1 MNIQLNNVNRPLVT
15 VIVPIYKVEK
25 YIGYCAESLFA
36 QTYSEIEY
44 IFVNDCTPDKSVD
57 IVRAVLEK
65 YPERK
70 LHVRFI
76 NNMINQGLAYCRNI
90 GVSHAQGEYLMHVDS
105 DDYVAK
111 DAVENLLGTALRE
124 NADIVVS
131 DFFLVTQ
138 TGIKNDILTY
148 PDDKDIYLG
157 KILKRDLPVCVCGK
171 FFKRKLYTQHEIEV
185 PVGVDFG
192 EDMVTLPRLVYYA
205 NKIALSS
212 PFYYY
217 NQLNIHSYTKHVG
230 EKSILS
236 VIRTE
241 QVLREFFRDKFEK
254 DTLENLLDVYRQKMR
269 AELLFNTSP
278 NLRNKYRN
286 LFFTQEINFSLF
298 PYRQRI
304 LMWLMQRKSWILA
317 EGYMRAYALAKYVK
331 RFCSKYCNV

>member
-131 DFFLVTQ
+131 NFFLVTQ
-138 TGIKNDILTY
+138 TGIKNDILAY
-148 PDDKDIYLG
+148 PDDKDIYLK
-157 KILKRDLPVCVCGK
+157 KILQRDLRVGVCGK
-171 FFKRKLYTQHEIEV
+171 FLKRKLYTEHGIEV
-185 PVGVDFG
+185 PAGIDFG
-192 EDMVTLPRLVYYA
+192 EDMVTFPRLVYYA

-217 NQLNIHSYTKHVG
+217 NQLNIHS
-230 EKSILS
+230 
-236 VIRTE
+236 
-241 QVLREFFRDKFEK
+241 
-254 DTLENLLDVYRQKMR
+254 
-269 AELLFNTSP
+269 
-278 NLRNKYRN
+278 
-286 LFFTQEINFSLF
+286 
-298 PYRQRI
+298 
-304 LMWLMQRKSWILA
+304 
-317 EGYMRAYALAKYVK
+317 
-331 RFCSKYCNV
+331 

>member
-131 DFFLVTQ
+131 NFFLVTQ
-138 TGIKNDILTY
+138 TGIKNDILAY
-148 PDDKDIYLG
+148 PDDKDIYLK
-157 KILKRDLPVCVCGK
+157 KILQRDLRVGVCGK
-171 FFKRKLYTQHEIEV
+171 FLKRKLYTEHGIEV
-185 PVGVDFG
+185 PAGIDFG
-192 EDMVTLPRLVYYA
+192 EDMVTFPRLVYYA

-278 NLRNKYRN
+278 NLRKKYRN
-286 LFFTQEINFSLF
+286 LFYTKDLKSSLF
-298 PYRQRI
+298 PYQQRI
-304 LMWLMQRKSWILA
+304 LMWLMQNKAWVFS
-317 EGYMRAYALAKYVK
+317 EGYMCMCICYKRLKKY
-331 RFCSKYCNV
+331 FI

>member
-131 DFFLVTQ
+131 NFFLVTQ
-138 TGIKNDILTY
+138 TGIKNDILAY
-148 PDDKDIYLG
+148 PDDKDIYLK
-157 KILKRDLPVCVCGK
+157 KILQRDLRVGVCGK
-171 FFKRKLYTQHEIEV
+171 FLKRKLYTEHGIEV
-185 PVGVDFG
+185 PAGIDFG
-192 EDMVTLPRLVYYA
+192 EDMVTFPRLVYYA

-230 EKSILS
+230 EKTILS

-278 NLRNKYRN
+278 NLRKKYRN
-286 LFFTQEINFSLF
+286 LFYTKDLKSSLF
-298 PYRQRI
+298 PYQQRI
-304 LMWLMQRKSWILA
+304 LMWLMQNKAWVFS
-317 EGYMRAYALAKYVK
+317 EGYMCMCICYKRLKKY
-331 RFCSKYCNV
+331 FI

>member
-70 LHVRFI
+70 AQVRFI
-76 NNMINQGLAYCRNI
+76 NNAVNQGLAYCRNV
-90 GVSHAQGEYLMHVDS
+90 GVSHARGEYLMHVDS

-111 DAVENLLGTALRE
+111 DAVENLLETALRE

-131 DFFLVTQ
+131 NFFLVTQ
-138 TGIKNDILTY
+138 TGIKNDILAY
-148 PDDKDIYLG
+148 PDDKDIYLK
-157 KILKRDLPVCVCGK
+157 KILQRDLRVGVCGK
-171 FFKRKLYTQHEIEV
+171 FLKRKLYTEHGIEV
-185 PVGVDFG
+185 PAGIDFG
-192 EDMVTLPRLVYYA
+192 EDMVTFPRLVYYA

-278 NLRNKYRN
+278 NLRKKYRN
-286 LFFTQEINFSLF
+286 LFYTKDLKSSLF
-298 PYRQRI
+298 PYQQRI
-304 LMWLMQRKSWILA
+304 LMWLMQNKAWVFS
-317 EGYMRAYALAKYVK
+317 EGYMCMCICYKRLKKY
-331 RFCSKYCNV
+331 FI

>member
-36 QTYSEIEY
+36 QSYSEIEY

-131 DFFLVTQ
+131 NFFLVTQ
-138 TGIKNDILTY
+138 TGIKNDILAY
-148 PDDKDIYLG
+148 PDDKDIYLK
-157 KILKRDLPVCVCGK
+157 KILQRDLRVGVCGK
-171 FFKRKLYTQHEIEV
+171 FLKRKLYTEHGIEV
-185 PVGVDFG
+185 PAGIDFG
-192 EDMVTLPRLVYYA
+192 EDMVTFPRLVYYA

-230 EKSILS
+230 EKTILS

-278 NLRNKYRN
+278 NLRKKYRN
-286 LFFTQEINFSLF
+286 LFYTKDLKSSLF
-298 PYRQRI
+298 PYQQRI
-304 LMWLMQRKSWILA
+304 LMWLMQNKAGVFS
-317 EGYMRAYALAKYVK
+317 EGYMCMCICYKRLKKY
-331 RFCSKYCNV
+331 FI

>member
-25 YIGYCAESLFA
+25 YIECCADSLFS
-36 QTYSEIEY
+36 QTYSEVEY

-57 IVRAVLEK
+57 IVRKVLEK

-70 LHVRFI
+70 AQVRFI
-76 NNMINQGLAYCRNI
+76 NNAVNQGLAYCRNV
-90 GVSHAQGEYLMHVDS
+90 GVSHARGEYLMHVDS

-111 DAVENLLGTALRE
+111 DAVENLLETALRE

-131 DFFLVTQ
+131 NFFLVTQ
-138 TGIKNDILTY
+138 TGIKNDILAY
-148 PDDKDIYLG
+148 PDDKDIYLK
-157 KILKRDLPVCVCGK
+157 KILQRDLRVGVCGK
-171 FFKRKLYTQHEIEV
+171 FLKRKLYTEHGIEV
-185 PVGVDFG
+185 PAGIDFG
-192 EDMVTLPRLVYYA
+192 EDMVTFPRLVYYA

-278 NLRNKYRN
+278 NLRKKYRN
-286 LFFTQEINFSLF
+286 LFYTKDLKSSLF
-298 PYRQRI
+298 PYQQRI
-304 LMWLMQRKSWILA
+304 LMWLMQNKAWVFS
-317 EGYMRAYALAKYVK
+317 EGYMCMCICYKRLKKY
-331 RFCSKYCNV
+331 FI

>member
-131 DFFLVTQ
+131 NFFLVTQ
-138 TGIKNDILTY
+138 TGIKNDILAY
-148 PDDKDIYLG
+148 PDDKEIYLK
-157 KILKRDLPVCVCGK
+157 KILHRDLRVGVCGK
-171 FFKRKLYTQHEIEV
+171 FLKRKLYTEHGIEV
-185 PVGVDFG
+185 PAGIDFG
-192 EDMVTLPRLVYYA
+192 EDMVTFPRLVYYA

-278 NLRNKYRN
+278 NLRKKYRN
-286 LFFTQEINFSLF
+286 LFYTKDLKSSLF
-298 PYRQRI
+298 PYQQRI
-304 LMWLMQRKSWILA
+304 LMWLMQNKAWVFS
-317 EGYMRAYALAKYVK
+317 EGYMCMCICYKRLKKY
-331 RFCSKYCNV
+331 FI

>member
-1 MNIQLNNVNRPLVT
+1 MDSQINDIDKPLVT
-15 VIVPIYKVEK
+15 VVVPIYKVEK
-25 YIGYCAESLFA
+25 YIKRCAESLFA
-36 QTYSEIEY
+36 QTYSEMEY
-44 IFVNDCTPDKSVD
+44 IFVNDCTPDKSVE
-57 IVRAVLEK
+57 IVQLVLKK

-70 LHVRFI
+70 AQVRFI
-76 NNMINQGLAYCRNI
+76 NNAVNQGLAYCRNV
-90 GVSHAQGEYLMHVDS
+90 GVSHAQGKYLMHVDS

-138 TGIKNDILTY
+138 TGIKSDISAY
-148 PDDKDIYLG
+148 PDDKDIYLE
-157 KILKRDLPVCVCGK
+157 KILKRDLPICVWGK
-171 FFKRKLYTQHEIEV
+171 FFKRKLYTEHGIEV
-185 PVGVDFG
+185 PAGIDFG

-205 NKIALSS
+205 NKITLSS

-254 DTLENLLDVYRQKMR
+254 DNLENLLDVYRQKMR

-278 NLRNKYRN
+278 NLRNKYRD
-286 LFFTQEINFSLF
+286 LFFTLEMDFSLF

-304 LMWLMQRKSWILA
+304 FMWLMQRKAWRWVNV
-317 EGYMRAYALAKYVK
+317 YMQVYAFAKRVRNFFHK
-331 RFCSKYCNV
+331 IF

>member
-1 MNIQLNNVNRPLVT
+1 MDSQINDIDKPLVT
-15 VIVPIYKVEK
+15 VVVPIYKVEK
-25 YIGYCAESLFA
+25 YIKRCAESLFA
-36 QTYSEIEY
+36 QTYSEMEY
-44 IFVNDCTPDKSVD
+44 IFVNDCTPDKSVE
-57 IVRAVLEK
+57 IVQLVLKK

-70 LHVRFI
+70 AQVRFI
-76 NNMINQGLAYCRNI
+76 NNAVNQGLAYCRNV
-90 GVSHAQGEYLMHVDS
+90 GVSHVRGEYLMHVDS

-111 DAVENLLGTALRE
+111 DTVQMLVETVLRE
-124 NADIVVS
+124 DADIVVS
-131 DFFLVTQ
+131 GFFLEKSK
-138 TGIKNDILTY
+138 GIQKYIVDY
-148 PDDKDIYLG
+148 PEEKREYL
-157 KILKRDLPVCVCGK
+157 KALLRRDLPANIWG
-171 FFKRKLYTQHEIEV
+171 KLYKTCLYTEHGIEV
-185 PVGVDFG
+185 PAGIDFG

-205 NKIALSS
+205 NKITLSS

-278 NLRNKYRN
+278 NLRNKYRD
-286 LFFTQEINFSLF
+286 LFFTLEMDFSLF

-304 LMWLMQRKSWILA
+304 LMWLMQRKAWILA
-317 EGYMRAYALAKYVK
+317 EGYMRTYTLAKCVK
-331 RFCSKYCNV
+331 RLCSKYCNV